1 MVVTKTER
9 NTKLSQTTSLST
21 TIMTTLQF
29 ESLNLSS
36 SKKIPLNNL
45 QKNQRIKTTT
55 FEDYQLATI

>member
-36 SKKIPLNNL
+36 SKKNPLNNL
-45 QKNQRIKTTT
+45 QKNKRNKTTT
-55 FEDYQLATI
+55 FED

>member
-9 NTKLSQTTSLST
+9 NTKISQTTSLST